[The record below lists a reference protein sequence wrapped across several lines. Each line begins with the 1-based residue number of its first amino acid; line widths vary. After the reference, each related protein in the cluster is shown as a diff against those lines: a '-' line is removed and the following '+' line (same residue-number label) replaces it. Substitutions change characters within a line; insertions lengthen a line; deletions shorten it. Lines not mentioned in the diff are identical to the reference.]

1 MAYASCKMV
10 TPTGVQAHGKI
21 WEEQI
26 VVLVVSPENVD
37 EALHQP
43 YTAVYDIPQRLNT
56 QLKECRNISIK
67 STKNKR
73 VDFADAVRTVHNIES
88 AAPLEAVVIRYKQCG
103 DTKVPVEIIR
113 ISLNH
118 PEIYLGCNFELVRQD
133 IYNLSQIL
141 KSGAGPN
148 EYGELAKKVKNNMR
162 ANKSYLTIAPKK
174 GNAIKK
180 RSGRLQISL
189 SNIEKL
195 VAEHPELVIENDIL
209 DHTKLTTLKSE
220 TRKFHKAIANSTSES
235 ESLSAATATSI
246 VLDSE
251 SESESESES
260 PSVSA
265 TFIVLES
272 ESESLSA
279 SATSTVLESEHIT
292 IKNI

>member
-1 MAYASCKMV
+1 MTDALCETDPPIIAPIP
-10 TPTGVQAHGKI
+10 TPIHATPRDVQAHGKI

-26 VVLVVSPENVD
+26 VTFVVSPEHVD

-88 AAPLEAVVIRYKQCG
+88 SEPLEAVVIQYEQRG
-103 DTKVPVEIIR
+103 DTKVPTRIIR

-118 PEIYLGCNFELVRQD
+118 PEIYLGRNFELVRED
-133 IYNLSQIL
+133 IYILSQIL

-148 EYGELAKKVKNNMR
+148 EYGELAKKVKSNMR
-162 ANKSYLTIAPKK
+162 ANESYLTIAPKK
-174 GNAIKK
+174 GNASKK

-195 VAEHPELVIENDIL
+195 MAEHPELVIENDIL

-220 TRKFHKAIANSTSES
+220 KRQFRKPSANSTVFEPEPEPES
-235 ESLSAATATSI
+235 ESQSAN
-246 VLDSE
+246 
-251 SESESESES
+251 
-260 PSVSA
+260 
-265 TFIVLES
+265 
-272 ESESLSA
+272 
-279 SATSTVLESEHIT
+279 STVLESET
-292 IKNI
+292 ETESESENELVT

>member
-1 MAYASCKMV
+1 MADAVCE
-10 TPTGVQAHGKI
+10 TIPTNTIITTTCPRGVQAHGKI

-26 VVLVVSPENVD
+26 VALVVSPENVD

-103 DTKVPVEIIR
+103 DTKVPTKIIR

-118 PEIYLGCNFELVRQD
+118 TEIYLGRNFELVRQD
-133 IYNLSQIL
+133 IYKLSQIL
-141 KSGAGPN
+141 KSGASPN
-148 EYGELAKKVKNNMR
+148 EYGELAKEVKNNMR
-162 ANKSYLTIAPKK
+162 ANESYLTIAPKK

-180 RSGRLQISL
+180 RAGRLQISL

-220 TRKFHKAIANSTSES
+220 KRQFRKAIADSTSES
-235 ESLSAATATSI
+235 ESPCASST
-246 VLDSE
+246 VL
-251 SESESESES
+251 ESESES
-260 PSVSA
+260 PSSA
-265 TFIVLES
+265 SSTVLES
-272 ESESLSA
+272 ESESPCA
-279 SATSTVLESEHIT
+279 SSTVLESEHIT
-292 IKNI
+292 IKNNI